1 MTKLLTAR
9 LLLMTIGIV
18 VWGYGYRVGNEQTR
32 VAGMAV
38 LTIALL
44 LRFVPKRWVG
54 EPASEIEEQEDA

>member
-9 LLLMTIGIV
+9 LVFLAIGIV
-18 VWGYGYRVGNEQTR
+18 VWAYGFRVENEQTR

-38 LTIALL
+38 LAIALL

-54 EPASEIEEQEDA
+54 MRAREDDGSNDA